1 MLLNIIDL
9 EKAKVEDIMI
19 PHHELVSV
27 DINNEDE
34 IFEQLKR
41 VQHTRLLIFDGSE
54 NNIIG
59 TIHMRDVVNVYAKDE
74 MDISAIKELI
84 REPYFIPEGTPL
96 SHQLEHF

>member
-9 EKAKVEDIMI
+9 EKIKVEDIMV

-41 VQHTRLLIFDGSE
+41 VQHTRLLIFDGLRKQYYWNHSYE
-54 NNIIG
+54 
-59 TIHMRDVVNVYAKDE
+59 RYC
-74 MDISAIKELI
+74 
-84 REPYFIPEGTPL
+84 
-96 SHQLEHF
+96 